1 MTFDELLDL
10 CSAEALASKLAPTA
24 DSTWRKIC
32 RTYAKKFNTPLP
44 QVLEMSAEE
53 VALHVFEDNLDDLDS
68 EEHLEQLLDLVY
80 TLDDP
85 EYAAHKE
92 REMKEFDREAERQ
105 EIERVK
111 AGRPIH
117 PAMASDGAPQKLNSK
132 NDNKKE
138 ASLPTQ
144 GAANLSDLN
153 DKNER

>member
-10 CSAEALASKLAPTA
+10 CSAEALASKLAPTS

-32 RTYAKKFNTPLP
+32 RTYAKKFHTPLP
-44 QVLEMSAEE
+44 QVLKMSAEE
-53 VALHVFEDNLDDLDS
+53 VALHVFEDNLDDLDT

-85 EYAAHKE
+85 EYAAQKQ
-92 REMKEFDREAERQ
+92 REIEEFDREAERQ
-105 EIERVK
+105 EEERVK

-117 PAMASDGAPQKLNSK
+117 PAMASDGAPQKLGSK
-132 NDNKKE
+132 NESKRE

-144 GAANLSDLN
+144 GAANLSDL
-153 DKNER
+153 DDRNEQ